1 MADLQAHVTKGSRP
15 EPRSQTGKQLVK
27 GRRLSVNKRR
37 KKDFTALI
45 IQEPATRLN
54 YDSDRTFN
62 DMEPHKHSKV

>member
-37 KKDFTALI
+37 KKDFTADNSRTSNKIELRFGPY
-45 IQEPATRLN
+45 IQ
-54 YDSDRTFN
+54 
-62 DMEPHKHSKV
+62 